1 MIEDCVRR
9 LVLCINRID
18 GKYYDLARENSA
30 GENEVAVLCTL
41 ADGGVHSQK
50 SICEEW
56 LIPKTTINTVVHK
69 MLGEGLVRVTNHSGK
84 EKMLAL
90 TDEGKTYAD
99 RTLAGMRAAELSA
112 MQKTLERFSPQ
123 FIDAME
129 AFAQYFIDYKEEK
142 NGNR

>member
-18 GKYYDLARENSA
+18 GKYYDLARDNSA

-69 MLGEGLVRVTNHSGK
+69 MLGEGLVKVRH
-84 EKMLAL
+84 L
-90 TDEGKTYAD
+90 
-99 RTLAGMRAAELSA
+99 
-112 MQKTLERFSPQ
+112 
-123 FIDAME
+123 
-129 AFAQYFIDYKEEK
+129 
-142 NGNR
+142 